1 MFQARRRAFARHPL
15 CRVVEKKKG
24 REERNGREVAEKRE
38 RERERERER
47 KEEKEEEES
56 DHILPRKQRGFF
68 KNAKSFKVSPGN
80 KEAQN

>member
-38 RERERERER
+38 REREREKKKKKKKVTISYHEN
-47 KEEKEEEES
+47 KGVSSKM
-56 DHILPRKQRGFF
+56 PVGK
-68 KNAKSFKVSPGN
+68 KVSPGN